1 VSQSAKNPSLR
12 GQLFSY
18 AILGFAS
25 LKSFLNRTYNSLEW
39 CLNSPPK
46 PHSFV
51 SLPIK
56 SYINF
61 YSLLMNFFSFR
72 NWFLIVEYSFLILIS
87 YTIRLPL
94 QDFLA
99 SLALPWAIYL
109 FFIILINILISFI
122 VYKLFSQPEYV
133 MVFAYVIFLAVEPGV
148 ILFNF

>member
-1 VSQSAKNPSLR
+1 
-12 GQLFSY
+12 
-18 AILGFAS
+18 
-25 LKSFLNRTYNSLEW
+25 
-39 CLNSPPK
+39 
-46 PHSFV
+46 
-51 SLPIK
+51 
-56 SYINF
+56 
-61 YSLLMNFFSFR
+61 MNFFSFR